1 MKAILILTNF
11 TAGFIA
17 WYMVSKKLE
26 KQARYKDT
34 ERQILAIIREEA
46 ETQTSAEEEFY
57 FG

>member
-26 KQARYKDT
+26 KQARYKDI
-34 ERQILAIIREEA
+34 ERQILVIIRGEDEI
-46 ETQTSAEEEFY
+46 QTSTEDEFY